1 LNRSPIVV
9 LPDELANQIAAGEV
23 VERPASIVKELC
35 ENAIDAQAS
44 RVDVE
49 VDGGGV
55 ARIVVTDDGW
65 GIPHEEISVALVRHA
80 TSKLRSAEDLA
91 CIRTLGFRGE
101 ALPSIASVSRFE
113 LASRPRGATEGRRT
127 VASGVEPCGMSPGTK
142 VTVRDLFYNVPARL
156 KFLRSTATES
166 AHVSETVDGVA
177 LANPAVSITLTRDG
191 RRVRELLRVETRAE
205 RVAQVLSGWELVKCK
220 GELGPLQLE
229 AYLSLPERARLGATG
244 LWLFVNG
251 RPVNDR
257 AVTRAVAH
265 AYGSVLEAGR
275 YPVGV
280 VYLELPPELVD
291 VNVHPQ
297 KAEVRFADA
306 RAVQGST
313 HRLIERGLGV
323 ALSSRAGFGAVRP
336 APFERAPDAAL
347 PARATF
353 EGSGSRAAPTPLA
366 PGRDGDDGSPPT
378 RGETSASLEGSRPY
392 PTGAGPNPLRVTD
405 AEGAPAPNESMTFL
419 AQLKRMFLLCETE
432 DALVVLDQH
441 AAAERV
447 LFDRLKRSFLE
458 RSIAQ
463 QVLLVPETFDAS
475 SEDLSLVEEHRE
487 ACLALGVDVRA
498 VGPGRLGV
506 FAVPQLL
513 LRHNPVELAGN
524 LLGELSR
531 RSARDYSHT
540 MDLAL
545 ATMACHGSLRAGD
558 LVTPDTARELLL
570 ALGRVEFAGHCPH
583 GRPILSRVPLRELA
597 SKVGR

>member
-1 LNRSPIVV
+1 VSRPPIVV

-55 ARIVVTDDGW
+55 SRIVVTDDGW
-65 GIPHEEISVALVRHA
+65 GIPHEELALALVRHA

-91 CIRTLGFRGE
+91 CIQTLGFRGE

-142 VTVRDLFYNVPARL
+142 VTVRDLFFNVPARL

-177 LANPAVSITLTRDG
+177 LANPGVSITLTRDG

-205 RVAQVLSGWELVKCK
+205 RVAQVLSGWELVKCA
-220 GELGPLQLE
+220 GELGPLRLE

-306 RAVQGST
+306 RAVQGAT

-323 ALSSRAGFGAVRP
+323 ALSSRAGFAPPRP
-336 APFERAPDAAL
+336 SLFERAPDAPL
-347 PARATF
+347 PTRATF
-353 EGSGSRAAPTPLA
+353 EGSGTRAAPTGLTPGGVGGGAPRTAGEAPLSL
-366 PGRDGDDGSPPT
+366 DGS
-378 RGETSASLEGSRPY
+378 RVY
-392 PTGAGPNPLRVTD
+392 PTGAGPDPLRVAD
-405 AEGAPAPNESMTFL
+405 ADDGAEPTGSMTFL

-458 RSIAQ
+458 RTIAQ
-463 QVLLVPETFDAS
+463 QILLVPEVFDAS
-475 SEDLSLVEEHRE
+475 AEDVALVEEHRD

-513 LRHNPVELAGN
+513 TRHNPVELAGN

-545 ATMACHGSLRAGD
+545 ATMACHGALRAGD
-558 LVTPDTARELLL
+558 LVTPEVAQELLL
-570 ALGRVEFAGHCPH
+570 SLGRVEFAGHCPH